1 MTRYKP
7 LTITI
12 REKCPECKKQAI
24 TVKTDSDDE
33 FIYHRLTCGHLIA
46 ISKPK
51 PQDIIFHSI
60 DGEELYPFQ
69 KENVAKF
76 AESGGRLALLDEM
89 GLGKTLSALG
99 IAKIYQ
105 LTPTLI
111 ICKSSLRYQ
120 WRNMIEHW
128 AADIDDILDIPI
140 VNVQII
146 ESSQTPVN
154 KAEYV
159 IVSYDLLPRM
169 NLEMFDNKFKLA
181 IIDEC
186 QQIKNTESLRTRA
199 TGRALQTIPNLVFT
213 SGTPIK
219 NNAVEFYPMLHLID
233 PFRFPTKTRF
243 IYEFVSTY
251 LRGRS
256 LRYGGIRNYEAFR
269 NVTDKYIIR
278 HTQKEVLP
286 QLPDISR
293 HYVLVPLNVERDKI
307 REAEADFAEFYYKT
321 QKEDMHF
328 FQNILAYFSR
338 MRHLTGLAKVEFAT
352 EYVLDFLNSTGRKIV
367 VFTHHIDVQQILHDN
382 LERAGIPVLALA
394 GAMSGES
401 KEEVKSKFNFD
412 PEYKVLIASTLAS
425 GEGHNLQH
433 SCSDAVM
440 LERQW
445 NPANEEQAE
454 HRFKRPGQ
462 KESVINITYLI
473 AEDSID
479 SYFTQLV
486 EDKRKAMKYSLDGE
500 RYEWNQ
506 NELLASLANVIAQ
519 RGKNGNYS
527 RSTTA

>member
-7 LTITI
+7 LTVTV
-12 REKCPECKKQAI
+12 REKCPECGRQAI
-24 TVKTDSDDE
+24 QIKTDSDED
-33 FIYHRLTCGHLIA
+33 FIYHRLQCGHILTVN
-46 ISKPK
+46 KPK
-51 PQDIIFHSI
+51 PQDIVFRSI
-60 DGEELYPFQ
+60 DGDELYPFQ

-76 AESGGRLALLDEM
+76 AESGGRLAILDEM

-105 LTPTLI
+105 LTPCLI
-111 ICKSSLRYQ
+111 ICKSGLRYQ

-128 AADIDDILDIPI
+128 SADIDEVLDIPL
-140 VNVQII
+140 VSVQVI
-146 ESSQTPVN
+146 ESSQAVLN

-159 IVSYDLLPRM
+159 IVSYDILPRM

-199 TGRALQTIPNLVFT
+199 TGRVLRTIPNLVFT

-233 PFRFPTKTRF
+233 PSRFPTKTRF

-256 LRYGGIRNYEAFR
+256 LRYGGIRNYDEFR
-269 NVTDKYIIR
+269 RVTSKYIIR

-293 HYVLVPLNVERDKI
+293 NYVIVPLNGEREKL
-307 REAEADFAEFYYKT
+307 REAEAEFTEFYYST
-321 QKEDMHF
+321 QREDMAF
-328 FQNILAYFSR
+328 FQNILAYFSK
-338 MRHLTGLAKVEFAT
+338 MRHLTGLAKVGFAT
-352 EYVLDFLNSTGRKIV
+352 EYILDFINSTGRKLV
-367 VFTHHIDVQQILHDN
+367 VFTHHLDVQKILRDN
-382 LERAGIPVLALA
+382 LEHEGLPVLTLT
-394 GAMSGES
+394 GEMSGES
-401 KEEVKSKFNFD
+401 KEDVKAKFNFD
-412 PEYKVLIASTLAS
+412 PTYKILIASTLAS

-433 SCSDAVM
+433 SCSDAIM

-454 HRFKRPGQ
+454 YRFKRPGQ

-479 SYFTQLV
+479 SYFTQIV
-486 EDKRKAMKYSLDGE
+486 EEKRKAMKYSLDGE

-506 NELLASLANVIAQ
+506 NELLASLANMIATKGL
-519 RGKNGNYS
+519 RK
-527 RSTTA
+527 